1 MKKGILKTRERAE
14 NQGRLKS
21 RSQQQKAEI
30 KKKKKSGI
38 WTLWF
43 WEEGESKF
51 GFTSVQMWEL
61 ENV

>member
-30 KKKKKSGI
+30 KKKKKKRYLNPLILG
-38 WTLWF
+38 
-43 WEEGESKF
+43 GGGK
-51 GFTSVQMWEL
+51 
-61 ENV
+61 

>member
-30 KKKKKSGI
+30 KKKKAVFEPFDFGRRGKVS
-38 WTLWF
+38 LDLHQF
-43 WEEGESKF
+43 KF
-51 GFTSVQMWEL
+51 GS
-61 ENV
+61 

>member
-30 KKKKKSGI
+30 KKKKKRYLNPLILG
-38 WTLWF
+38 
-43 WEEGESKF
+43 GGGK
-51 GFTSVQMWEL
+51 
-61 ENV
+61 